1 MNRNV
6 LWRDLYAAAMLE
18 LDHAQLG
25 KRIQEALAAIQCAVD
40 EQLEVRDSRNAE
52 EMQALTDA
60 THNLMTLQRV
70 ELSIVVPPIGY
81 LRWRSKEATS

>member
-1 MNRNV
+1 MNTNV

-18 LDHAQLG
+18 LDHARLG
-25 KRIQEALAAIQCAVD
+25 KRIEEALAAIQCAVN
-40 EQLEVRDSRNAE
+40 EQLEVRGSRNAE

-70 ELSIVVPPIGY
+70 ELSIVVPPTGY
-81 LRWRSKEATS
+81 LRWRPKEATL